1 MNVVDGIKVVLA
13 QMQWRLQYTRSWSI
27 TEESTKPAINFSPQL
42 NTQGLEV
49 FALVSCFVPCLSL
62 KYNIPRQIIHD
73 EISVENGEVI
83 CSGICGLLVEAVQS
97 VGGTGKILRAW
108 YMIR

>member
-49 FALVSCFVPCLSL
+49 FALVSCFVPMSVTQIYCYQDQPL
-62 KYNIPRQIIHD
+62 KPA
-73 EISVENGEVI
+73 
-83 CSGICGLLVEAVQS
+83 GI
-97 VGGTGKILRAW
+97 
-108 YMIR
+108 